1 MEISKSKEDLEKVM
15 SSNSSFASQNEAL
28 LKQIESQKST
38 IDDQE
43 DQIKLLKEGGESAQR
58 LLGEQVSHL

>member
-1 MEISKSKEDLEKVM
+1 M

-43 DQIKLLKEGGESAQR
+43 NQINMLKEGGENA
-58 LLGEQVSHL
+58 